1 MYDVSM
7 IYDGIYERDTCLS
20 CIMPT
25 RGDRE
30 PSSGSFHGAMCR
42 LLKASIAAT

>member
-1 MYDVSM
+1 MVIYLGHDVSCK
-7 IYDGIYERDTCLS
+7 YDEITYARLS
-20 CIMPT
+20 CIMST

-42 LLKASIAAT
+42 LLKA